1 MAAVGLSLAPIIIH
15 LIHRRRYHSEP
26 WAAMDFLLAAHQ
38 TTRRRIQLQH
48 WVLMAVRCIVLLLLC
63 LTVARPYMAD
73 SALGSAIG
81 KARCDRVIILDD
93 SLSMNA
99 RLPDGGTAFDAAKRK
114 ALEIL
119 DQSGDA
125 DGTALLTA
133 STLPRRWMTKPV
145 HDRQAVRAMIESLEC
160 GAGGN
165 DLPGALRTASE
176 ILGQSPATIGGRWVY
191 CLTDLTNTSIPPA
204 AEPIDAPNVDR
215 VLWIGVGRDKAVNI
229 AISEFTMLS
238 QLVGVGIPARYL
250 VRLSNE
256 SSTPLEQA
264 SVEVLLDGVAVH
276 RATAGPIPPFGTHE
290 VEIEIPIPRAG
301 DHRLTARLVGIN
313 DDLPSDDTRFLA
325 VRVAETLPALFVDAR
340 NAADPTEGG
349 LLYVAAALCGESA
362 DGFARFRGTT
372 IAASDIHDKP
382 LKDYS
387 LIVVSDV
394 PRWPA
399 EIWTRL
405 AAYVSDGGALMIYGG
420 DIATADSGTS
430 AGALLP
436 GAFKSRTA
444 IATDAEPLRFRISD
458 SHHPALTDLTRHERG
473 GLHSAGVRASWS
485 VALRP
490 ERAARTLLSLTD
502 GRPLLTEHTMGRGRI
517 ATWFTGS
524 DIADCNLP
532 AKPDFV
538 PLMLN
543 LATYL
548 AAPRLSASNL
558 AVGETWESPL
568 KTTAIDTTPEI
579 RQPPGGVAKIESDS
593 NSDGRL
599 RWICKDI
606 RIPGFYSIRAGA
618 DRSNFAA
625 NGAES
630 DSDLRRA
637 DVSAWRARFGPK
649 SEVLPSTVDTK
660 NAASAAPPREFATLF
675 GFLLIVVVVIE
686 TVLASW
692 FGSRG

>member
-1 MAAVGLSLAPIIIH
+1 MAAVGLTLAPIIIH

-26 WAAMDFLLAAHQ
+26 WAAMEFLLAAHQ

-48 WVLMAVRCIVLLLLC
+48 WMLMAVRCLVLLLLC
-63 LTVARPYMAD
+63 LTVARPYAAH
-73 SALGSAIG
+73 SALGGAIG

-99 RLPDGGTAFDAAKRK
+99 KLADGGTTFDAAKRK

-119 DQSGDA
+119 DQAGDA
-125 DGTALLTA
+125 DGMALLTA
-133 STLPRRWMTKPV
+133 STVPRRWMTRPV
-145 HDRQAVRAMIESLEC
+145 HDRQAVRAMIESLDC

-165 DLPGALRTASE
+165 DLPGAIRSASE
-176 ILGQSPATIGGRWVY
+176 ILGNSPATAGGRWVY
-191 CLTDLTNTSIPPA
+191 CLTDLTQSSIPPA
-204 AEPIDAPNVDR
+204 TEAIESPNVDR
-215 VLWIGVGRDKAVNI
+215 VLWIGVGRDKATNT
-229 AISEFTMLS
+229 AITEFTMLS

-250 VRLSNE
+250 VRVSNE
-256 SSTPLEQA
+256 SPSPLERA

-276 RATAGPIPPFGTHE
+276 RATVGPIPPFGTHD
-290 VEIEIPIPRAG
+290 VEMEIPISRAG
-301 DHRLTARLVGIN
+301 DHRLTARLLEIS

-325 VRVAETLPALFVDAR
+325 VRVADALPALFIDAR
-340 NAADPTEGG
+340 NAADSTDGG
-349 LLYVAAALCGESA
+349 LLYIAAALCGESA

-372 IAASDIHDKP
+372 IAANDIHERA
-382 LKDYS
+382 LKDFS
-387 LIVVSDV
+387 LVVVSDV

-399 EIWTRL
+399 ETWTRL
-405 AAYVSDGGALMIYGG
+405 SSYVADGGSLMIYVG
-420 DIATADSGTS
+420 DS
-430 AGALLP
+430 AGVDAGTAAGNLLP
-436 GAFKSRTA
+436 GVLESRTT
-444 IATDAEPLRFRISD
+444 IATDAEPLRLRISD
-458 SHHPALTDLTRHERG
+458 THHPALIDLTRHERG
-473 GLHSAGVRASWS
+473 GLLTAGVRACWN

-490 ERAARTLLSLTD
+490 EGAVRTLLSLSD
-502 GRPLLTEHTMGRGRI
+502 GRPMLTEHVVGRGRV
-517 ATWFTGS
+517 ATWLTGS
-524 DIADCNLP
+524 DITDCSLP

-548 AAPRLSASNL
+548 AAPRLAESNL
-558 AVGETWESPL
+558 AVGESWEWPA
-568 KTTAIDTTPEI
+568 KANAVDAPPEI
-579 RQPPGGVAKIESDS
+579 RQPSGGVAKIESDLGT
-593 NSDGRL
+593 DGRL

-606 RIPGFYSIRAGA
+606 RAPGFYSIRAGA

-637 DVSAWRARFGPK
+637 DASAWRVRFGAK
-649 SEVLPSTVDTK
+649 SEVLPSTLDAQ
-660 NAASAAPPREFATLF
+660 NAASTAPPREFATLF

-686 TVLASW
+686 TVMASW